1 MQDLAYKSKST
12 LITLSVSATVFVILD
27 CVLAYYHPLIGGIL
41 ALCALITLISC
52 TCGVIGEI
60 TRPNVLITTDS
71 DGSMFVFCD
80 RKWNKIPLSGIRSVS
95 NHSGTLLISSGNR
108 DFVIGNVKQAKFP
121 RFCLTFP
128 ADARHNDRRQ

>member
-71 DGSMFVFCD
+71 DGSMTARC
-80 RKWNKIPLSGIRSVS
+80 LYSA
-95 NHSGTLLISSGNR
+95 
-108 DFVIGNVKQAKFP
+108 IGNGTKFP
-121 RFCLTFP
+121 FRAYVPYPIT
-128 ADARHNDRRQ
+128 AARS